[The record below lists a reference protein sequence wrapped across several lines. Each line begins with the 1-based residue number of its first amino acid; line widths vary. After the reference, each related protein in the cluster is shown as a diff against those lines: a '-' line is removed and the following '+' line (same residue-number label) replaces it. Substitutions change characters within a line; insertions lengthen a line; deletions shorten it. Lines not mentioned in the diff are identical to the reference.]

1 MTDDRD
7 PRLQA
12 LFADTQVELDG
23 EEFIAGVMAKTRKP
37 KQLMIAG
44 LAGLALLLVAGAW
57 LFSLPTYEITQFIAT
72 ALTTTLIDMGEGWAA
87 WILSPVNN
95 IASVL
100 ILSLK
105 GIRMIQKKVRG
116 VSYLG

>member
-12 LFADTQVELDG
+12 LFADAQGELDG
-23 EEFIAGVMAKTRKP
+23 EEFVTGVMAKTRKP
-37 KQLMIAG
+37 KQLLIVV
-44 LAGLALLLVAGAW
+44 LSGLALLLVAGTW
-57 LFSLPTYEITQFIAT
+57 LFSLPAFEISQVIAT
-72 ALTTTLIDMGEGWAA
+72 ALTTTLIDLGEGWAA

-95 IASVL
+95 IASLVV
-100 ILSLK
+100 LSLK